1 MEETSLSS
9 RNTPP
14 PLPDRS
20 RSVGEVIVKKR
31 VLQKSHTSSATNLT
45 TNDDTMGEHY
55 AHLQKHVKEV
65 RRRKNNN
72 LVPPTLSQF
81 QVKRGDTIVTTHWVE
96 FIETWIKYFVASAA
110 YDQVDRPLEPFSLNT
125 VKRDVDRLYP
135 MLIPFI
141 EPAKKIRSVYRWE
154 NKALTGGLASL
165 YVILWWYDLILAFI
179 CTWVGISIIWVRLNM
194 FAQYGVDALEVQP
207 ETDATVKSWNR
218 SFWMKM
224 RTNISSK
231 STYGFDLFNDI
242 SISEWRDTI
251 YTKYGPTIQL
261 ILSDTVDYLERIKNL
276 VTWKRPAKTRFLLVM
291 IAGLTFFLS
300 ILPLR
305 LIGKMTF
312 LYIGIEFFVLQALR
326 SHYPRH
332 RRLFNILNL
341 LLWDVPN
348 DAEYAMEVVRLNGK
362 DDNSTV
368 VIATEGP
375 PRPTPPK
382 LSASMSDLSTSIV
395 DTVNTTARN
404 ESKGSTFTEAATST
418 ATTLAMLAA
427 AAAVNKVKR
436 TVDNKKKKKEAENF
450 IPPDDDPDAFGCM
463 YKGTIPGR
471 IGLRENGFIFQT
483 SRMTGGKIL
492 VECVFN
498 DIIGVKKTKQYDILV
513 WHSTGI
519 DISLSDGVTLHFEN
533 VLRRDDCF
541 NRLVSAS
548 GGEWKKM

>member
-1 MEETSLSS
+1 MEETSLNA
-9 RNTPP
+9 RNAPP

-31 VLQKSHTSSATNLT
+31 ILQKSHTSSATNLT

-81 QVKRGDTIVTTHWVE
+81 QVKEGDTIITTHWVE

-110 YDQVDRPLEPFSLNT
+110 YDQADRPLEPFSLNA

-135 MLIPFI
+135 MIVPFI

-179 CTWVGISIIWVRLNM
+179 CTWVGIGIIWVRLDM

-207 ETDATVKSWNR
+207 ETDATLKSWNR

-224 RTNISSK
+224 RTNINSK
-231 STYGFDLFNDI
+231 SAYGFDLFTDI

-261 ILSDTVDYLERIKNL
+261 VLSDTVDYLERIKNL

-291 IAGLTFFLS
+291 IVGLTFFLS

-305 LIGKMTF
+305 LIGKMAF

-362 DDNSTV
+362 EDNSTV
-368 VIATEGP
+368 VAATEGP
-375 PRPTPPK
+375 PRPTPLK
-382 LSASMSDLSTSIV
+382 VSASMSDLSKSIV

-404 ESKGSTFTEAATST
+404 ENKGSAFTEAATST

-436 TVDNKKKKKEAENF
+436 TVDNKKKKKEADNY
-450 IPPDDDPDAFGCM
+450 IPPDDDPD
-463 YKGTIPGR
+463 GTIPGR

-492 VECVFN
+492 VECVFE

-519 DISLSDGVTLHFEN
+519 DISLADGVTLHFEN